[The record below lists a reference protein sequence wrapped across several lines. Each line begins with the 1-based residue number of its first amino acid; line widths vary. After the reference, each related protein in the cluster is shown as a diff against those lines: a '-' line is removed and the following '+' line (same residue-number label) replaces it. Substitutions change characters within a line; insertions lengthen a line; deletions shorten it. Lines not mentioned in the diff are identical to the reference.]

1 MDQVLLQEVRSYGSP
16 FPESVPGLYS
26 TAPIQLRVAT
36 IAGVFVAG
44 ETQMAATAPGGNRWR
59 QIAYLGTLLGV
70 AALVVWYSLGHRTA
84 TSADAPAADGSV
96 MPLACLVT
104 SQGKLPTLPEA
115 SGLALS
121 RRDPTVLWSLNDSG
135 PPAVV
140 PLSQSGEPLGRVRI
154 AGANVNDWEDVSVG
168 LCGGESCLY
177 IADTGDG
184 GGTQRNDVVVYR
196 VREPLP
202 GDRETAPA
210 DVFDAAY
217 PDGEDHESDAVFVL
231 NEQLFLITKGHPA
244 VLFAFPRDMAA
255 GTMQALERMGEIP
268 TAGFPP
274 GTIPRRYRVTDAE
287 ASPNGQWVAVRTN
300 DALLVYRSV
309 DLLARRTHTFWRT
322 DLRFLSEP
330 RGEGVAISDTG
341 DVYLASERVSEGAAT
356 FTHLKCAL
364 EQ

>member
-1 MDQVLLQEVRSYGSP
+1 MDMP
-16 FPESVPGLYS
+16 
-26 TAPIQLRVAT
+26 
-36 IAGVFVAG
+36 AG
-44 ETQMAATAPGGNRWR
+44 EIVGERWR
-59 QIAYLGTLLGV
+59 QIAYVATLIAV
-70 AALVVWYSLGHRTA
+70 AAVVVWFSLGRRTA
-84 TSADAPAADGSV
+84 DTADAAAADGSV
-96 MPLACLVT
+96 MPLACDLT

-121 RRDPTVLWSLNDSG
+121 HRDPNVLWSLNDSG
-135 PPAVV
+135 APTVIA
-140 PLSQSGEPLGRVRI
+140 LSPSGELLGRVRI

-168 LCGGESCLY
+168 PCDGESCLY
-177 IADTGDG
+177 IADTGNG

-217 PDGEDHESDAVFVL
+217 PDGEDHESDAVFVM
-231 NEQLFLITKGHPA
+231 NGQLFLITKGHPA
-244 VLFAFPRDMAA
+244 VLFAFPRDLTA
-255 GTMQALERMGEIP
+255 GTMQTLERIGEIP
-268 TAGFPP
+268 TAGFPA

-287 ASPNGQWVAVRTN
+287 ASPDGQWVAVRTN
-300 DALLVYRSV
+300 DALLVYRSA

-356 FTHLKCAL
+356 FTHLKCAFL